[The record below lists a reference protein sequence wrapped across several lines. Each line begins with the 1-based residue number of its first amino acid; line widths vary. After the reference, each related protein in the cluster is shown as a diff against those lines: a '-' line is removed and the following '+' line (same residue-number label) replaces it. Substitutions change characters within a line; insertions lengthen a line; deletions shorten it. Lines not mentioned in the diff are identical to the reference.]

1 MPTQHDYVYN
11 QNTFGLQFTASE
23 TWTIATGTF
32 VGSHDT
38 NGVFSSYDASKLINK
53 GHVYS
58 AQGDGVRFTGNDSS
72 VVNRASGTIFGT
84 YGVVMDGHS
93 NTGVTNHGSIVGYV
107 WYGVLVNNSSHFSLT
122 NDGEIDGHYEGV
134 YLYSGVSGLTGATID
149 NAGLISSDG
158 SGIYIQTNADET
170 TTIVNEPGATI
181 KGSDASIHADS
192 GSFVLTNHGTLIGR
206 ILSTVADSPDKV
218 VNDGAIKGEV
228 HLGPGDDVFRNKGGT
243 AGRVFGGDG
252 NDKLFAGSHADK
264 FVFDTTLN
272 AATNVDRV
280 HHFDPGTDKLFL
292 DQSVFTSL
300 AGPGTLPAG
309 EFHKG
314 HHAADGD
321 DYIIYNPDTGSLY
334 YDPDGNG
341 SAHKV
346 QFAQL
351 DTGLHL
357 HADSFAVI
365 A

>member
-1 MPTQHDYVYN
+1 MPTWNSYVYN
-11 QNTFGLQFTASE
+11 TATVGLTYTGPGI
-23 TWTIATGTF
+23 TWTIGLDGF
-32 VGSHDT
+32 VGSHDSI
-38 NGVFSSYDASKLINK
+38 GVYGSYGGSKLINK
-53 GHVYS
+53 GQIFSDHS
-58 AQGDGVRFTGNDSS
+58 TGAELLGNDNSI
-72 VVNRASGTIFGT
+72 VNRETGSIFAYDGIYIVGINPTI
-84 YGVVMDGHS
+84 
-93 NTGVTNHGSIVGYV
+93 TNHGSIKCFDL
-107 WYGVLVNNSSHFSLT
+107 YGIDLYNTSNGAVY
-122 NDGEIDGHYEGV
+122 NDGEIYGHENGV
-134 YLYSGVSGLTGATID
+134 ILYSDLGRTPATID
-149 NAGLISSDG
+149 NAGLIRSEMN
-158 SGIYIQTNADET
+158 GILVDTNSADPA
-170 TTIVNEPGATI
+170 TIINEPGGTIKGGVWSILASEGMLSLENHGTI
-181 KGSDASIHADS
+181 KGSIDCTSAA
-192 GSFVLTNHGTLIGR
+192 
-206 ILSTVADSPDKV
+206 SPDKI

-228 HLGPGDDVFRNKGGT
+228 QLGPGDDVFRNNGGT

-252 NDKLFAGSHADK
+252 NDKLFTGPGADK

-280 HHFDPGTDKLFL
+280 HHFDPGTDRMFL
-292 DQSVFTSL
+292 DQTVFTNL
-300 AGPGTLPAG
+300 TGPGTLVSG

-357 HADSFAVI
+357 HADSFTVI